1 MKDNKNLN
9 LNKTNIN
16 KKLSKE
22 ISDKKSEEL
31 VNSIMEKILKIK

>member
-1 MKDNKNLN
+1 MKNNKNLN
-9 LNKTNIN
+9 QNKANFNNKT
-16 KKLSKE
+16 SKE